1 MTSSA
6 ASLLSLPP
14 ISIPNPWTWVA
25 LLPVLMSRKQQ
36 EGGCD
41 FSARLTKAVHTS
53 SWLFP
58 LGTCLWS
65 SELLREKSGYLE
77 APRWR
82 ACGETKC
89 RQRCPGNPC
98 CSSACSLPFSTQRAV
113 TAQAFS
119 HFSPSHQ
126 LPIITGVLQNQPA
139 EPSYPSTMSD
149 CYF

>member
-1 MTSSA
+1 MTSFA
-6 ASLLSLPP
+6 TSLLRLPP

-25 LLPVLMSRKQQ
+25 LLPVQMSRKQQ

-65 SELLREKSGYLE
+65 SELLWEKSGYLE

-82 ACGETKC
+82 PCGETRC

-98 CSSACSLPFSTQRAV
+98 CSSAHPLTFSTQRAV
-113 TAQAFS
+113 TAHAFS
-119 HFSPSHQ
+119 HSSPSHQ
-126 LPIITGVLQNQPA
+126 LPIITGVLQNQLA
-139 EPSYPSTMSD
+139 EIS
-149 CYF
+149 